1 MSALPT
7 GTVTFLLSDLEDSSR
22 LWEQQR
28 VAMREALARHDAL
41 AQEVVAAHD
50 GALVKPRGEGDSLFC
65 AFARAADA
73 VAAAAALQRAFC
85 REPWPSETCLSMRI
99 ALHTGEADWRDGDYY
114 GPPVNRCGRLRGLAH
129 GGQILLSS
137 ITRDLVADRL
147 PPSLSLRDL
156 GRHRLK
162 DLAQPEHVF
171 QLLHPD
177 LPADFPRLRSLDA
190 RPHNLPIQLSS
201 FVGRETEMAEAA
213 RLLRTTRL
221 LTLTGAGGAGKTRL
235 ALQTAAEQ
243 MDDYPSGVFLVE
255 LAPLAEPPLLVHAV
269 AQVLGVR
276 ETPGRPLTD
285 ALIKHLHSLTLLLIL
300 DNCEHLVGPCAHLTD
315 TLLRACP
322 DLRVLATSRERLQIG
337 GECAWTVPLLS
348 IPDARAVPTVET
360 LAPCASVALFVER
373 AQAVLPSFALSP
385 DNAAAVA
392 QICRRLDGI
401 PLALELAAA
410 RVYALAPAQIA
421 QRLGDVFRLL
431 TRGSRTGLTHHQTLR
446 AMLDWSYDM
455 LDMPEQR
462 LLQRLSVFMGG
473 WTLEAAEEIC
483 CGEGIE
489 AEDVLDGLDSL
500 AKKSLVQAED
510 SGDQKRYRLLE
521 TLRQYGE
528 EKLHE
533 SGDLE
538 RMRGEHRDWFLH
550 LAERAETQ
558 HTGPEQAGWL
568 NRLETEHENLRAAL
582 KWSVEPATRLRLA
595 SALHRFWW
603 LRGYLNEGRS
613 WLEGALARRGDA
625 SPSVQANALNGA
637 GILAWAQTDFEAA
650 AVFYQKS
657 LALQQQL
664 GDSFGIAKV
673 LNNLAMVA
681 EDRGDFATALGYY
694 EQSLPF
700 YRAHD
705 DTANIV
711 SVLINLGGLAYSQ
724 GDLATAHAHYQQCLS
739 LSEGLHNSWTTAT
752 VLFDLGMVARDQGDE
767 ATAHAHFRQSLLL
780 RRELED
786 KPGIAASLLGLAE
799 LHKKQGQFR
808 HALWLFGAAESARE
822 TLGAALPPRERD
834 SYAQKLAALR
844 AEMGEAVSAR
854 LHQRGRAAAP
864 EQALRFALATDDD
877 DFLCRQLED
886 P

>member
-1 MSALPT
+1 MSTLPT

-243 MDDYPSGVFLVE
+243 MDDYPGGVFLVE

-385 DNAAAVA
+385 DNADAVA

-401 PLALELAAA
+401 PLLLELAAA
-410 RVYALAPAQIA
+410 RVNVLAPAQVA

-431 TRGSRTGLTHHQTLR
+431 TKGSRTGLTHHQTVR
-446 AMLDWSYDM
+446 AMLDWSYDL
-455 LDMPEQR
+455 LDAPER
-462 LLQRLSVFMGG
+462 LLLQRLSVFVGG
-473 WTLEAAEEIC
+473 WTLDAAEAV
-483 CGEGIE
+483 GAGDGIE
-489 AEDVLDGLDSL
+489 MEDVLDVLDVLDSL
-500 AKKSLVQAED
+500 TKKSLVQTEEAD
-510 SGDQKRYRLLE
+510 GQYRYRLLE

-528 EKLHE
+528 EKLRE
-533 SGDLE
+533 TDTGDQT
-538 RMRGEHRDWFLH
+538 RTRHRNYFMH
-550 LAERAETQ
+550 LAELAESQ
-558 HTGPEQAGWL
+558 MAGPEQAKWFR
-568 NRLETEHENLRAAL
+568 RLEVEHDNLRAAL
-582 KWSVEPATRLRLA
+582 KWSVEGEPRLRLA
-595 SALHRFWW
+595 SALYFFWYAHGH
-603 LRGYLNEGRS
+603 LSEGQG
-613 WLEGALARRGDA
+613 WLEGALTLARTAPEPMRA
-625 SPSVQANALNGA
+625 KAINRA
-637 GILAWAQTDFEAA
+637 GILAWAQGDYPTAKNFWE
-650 AVFYQKS
+650 QS
-657 LALQQQL
+657 LALHRNL
-664 GDSFGIAKV
+664 GDKQGSAHA
-673 LNNLAMVA
+673 LNNLAMLADVQRLWPEAAQRYEEALDAFRQAGDQANIAAVLGNLGKNATAQGRYDIAERLCKESLTIRRQLGDSMAVA
-681 EDRGDFATALGYY
+681 AVLHSLAEIAYRQGDFAAARFQWEETLRLRQNLGDAAGIASSLSGLAFVAGATGDFVRAARLCGAFETLLTQSDAALTPSEREDYETRSAAVRAALG
-694 EQSLPF
+694 PK
-700 YRAHD
+700 RWNA
-705 DTANIV
+705 AWK
-711 SVLINLGGLAYSQ
+711 
-724 GDLATAHAHYQQCLS
+724 
-739 LSEGLHNSWTTAT
+739 EGQIMS
-752 VLFDLGMVARDQGDE
+752 
-767 ATAHAHFRQSLLL
+767 
-780 RRELED
+780 
-786 KPGIAASLLGLAE
+786 
-799 LHKKQGQFR
+799 
-808 HALWLFGAAESARE
+808 
-822 TLGAALPPRERD
+822 
-834 SYAQKLAALR
+834 
-844 AEMGEAVSAR
+844 
-854 LHQRGRAAAP
+854 AP
-864 EQALRFALATDDD
+864 EVTQYALQTTETILKGEIT
-877 DFLCRQLED
+877 
-886 P
+886 